1 MDGSSKDFLDVIKN
15 IEKIDQS
22 KKRNYLKI
30 INKIELVDGIR
41 KISIEPHNSS
51 LEVSFQLNYENKII
65 GKQNNTINFQSDN
78 LNEVSS
84 SRTFCLFEDIEKIRN
99 LD

>member
-15 IEKIDQS
+15 VEKIDQP

-51 LEVSFQLNYENKII
+51 LGSKFPIKL
-65 GKQNNTINFQSDN
+65 
-78 LNEVSS
+78 
-84 SRTFCLFEDIEKIRN
+84 
-99 LD
+99 